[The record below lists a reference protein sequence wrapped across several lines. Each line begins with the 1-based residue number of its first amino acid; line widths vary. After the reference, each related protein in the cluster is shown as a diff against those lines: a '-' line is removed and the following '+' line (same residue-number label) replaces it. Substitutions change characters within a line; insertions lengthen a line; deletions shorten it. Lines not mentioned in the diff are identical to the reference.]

1 MPKKISDIRKSILK
15 PVPAEHLKDRAG
27 PGNKRLHYV
36 EGDYVTFQLNDV
48 FGVECVDITIPH
60 HGLEGETRFKK
71 SVQTKAAFNKET
83 RTYEEV
89 ETKDLP
95 AVEYSYGAKVRIAV
109 TVLDDQGAERIF
121 VKEGIG
127 AGLGSSAAT
136 EFSSLHQARQ
146 IAMKYAETDALKRAA
161 KKIGTLFGLSIGED
175 GSQAYAIDE
184 DDTVEDIVAPEAS
197 GTTPAPSSV
206 LSNESSKPTA
216 QQAAPTSA
224 PATQQP
230 QATKPVAQP
239 SAIQPQTQTAAP
251 TQPPAPKA
259 PAQPAAT
266 QTQPPATKAP
276 VHPPVEQKAAPIAA
290 TQQAAAA
297 APATEPG
304 NETGTARVAIP
315 KVDESALRSLGSLEW
330 TNTFRLLKTAMSQ
343 TTAIEDVSEVARI
356 AGCYFRLVN
365 ASEFLEESYKKQVK
379 PLMTNHLLK
388 HVSAHALQIDV
399 AAEIQKG
406 EEPPVGIEEEA
417 FQAPF

>member
-36 EGDYVTFQLNDV
+36 EGDYVTFQLNSI

-89 ETKDLP
+89 ETKDVP

-109 TVLDDQGAERIF
+109 TVLDDQGAERVF

-184 DDTVEDIVAPEAS
+184 DDTVEEISAPEATS
-197 GTTPAPSSV
+197 TTPAPSSV
-206 LSNESSKPTA
+206 LSNESSKPAEKPPAATPAAVQPATA
-216 QQAAPTSA
+216 QTQAPKP
-224 PATQQP
+224 PA
-230 QATKPVAQP
+230 
-239 SAIQPQTQTAAP
+239 QTAAAQP
-251 TQPPAPKA
+251 AAASQPPAPKA
-259 PAQPAAT
+259 PAQP
-266 QTQPPATKAP
+266 
-276 VHPPVEQKAAPIAA
+276 PVEKP
-290 TQQAAAA
+290 AA
-297 APATEPG
+297 APEAAQPANAQPTVAARPAPVATAAQQATEA
-304 NETGTARVAIP
+304 EVATVAMP
-315 KVDESALRSLGSLEW
+315 VVDENALRTMSSGEW
-330 TNTFRLLKTAMSQ
+330 TTTFQTLKKAMSQ
-343 TTAIEDVSEVARI
+343 RTSIEDVSEVARI
-356 AGCYFRLVN
+356 AGCYFRLVD
-365 ASEFLEESYKKQVK
+365 ASEIIDVKYKTQVK
-379 PLMTNHLLK
+379 PLMTSHLKK
-388 HVSAHALQIDV
+388 HVDAHALQIDL
-399 AAEIQKG
+399 AAEIKKS
-406 EEPPVGIEEEA
+406 EEPTAAAEEEA